1 MNIPI
6 FLSSDNNYTPF
17 VATTMASICDNT
29 DSFCEFYVL
38 DGGISKENQEKI
50 CELKNKFENFS
61 IEFKTIEL
69 ELIKDFSIHN
79 HLSLAAYNRLFIANL
94 FPNIKKALYFDV
106 DVIAI
111 KDITEIFNTNLDNYI
126 IGAAKDMGY
135 KEYIDPVRKN
145 MDLSFKSVYFN
156 SGVLL
161 MDLEKWRNFNIT
173 KVLFE
178 IEERYRVKILNC
190 DQDLLNKFF
199 ENNYKLLKSSY
210 NSRTLEEDTVVL
222 HFYHRLKPWQA
233 DFSLDQYNK
242 PYKLK
247 GANFFWHY
255 AEMTPFYNEILKRK
269 EDFLN
274 SNILYKRLNKMVA
287 EGKIK

>member
-1 MNIPI
+1 MSIPI
-6 FLSSDNNYTPF
+6 FLSSDNNYAPF

-79 HLSLAAYNRLFIANL
+79 HLSLATYSRLFIANL

-106 DVIAI
+106 DIIAI
-111 KDITEIFNTNLDNYI
+111 KDITKIFNINLDNYI
-126 IGAAKDMGY
+126 VGAAKDMGY
-135 KEYIDPVRKN
+135 REYIDPVRKN
-145 MDLSFKSVYFN
+145 MDLTFKSVYFN
-156 SGVLL
+156 AGVLL
-161 MDLEKWRNFNIT
+161 IDLEKWRNFNIT
-173 KVLFE
+173 QKLFE
-178 IEERYRVKILNC
+178 IEEKYRGKILNA
-190 DQDLLNKFF
+190 DQDILNKCF
-199 ENNYKLLKSSY
+199 ENNYRLLKTEY

-247 GANFFWHY
+247 GTNFFWHY

>member
-6 FLSSDNNYTPF
+6 FLSSDNNYAPF

-79 HLSLAAYNRLFIANL
+79 HLSLATYSRLFIANL

-106 DVIAI
+106 DIIAI
-111 KDITEIFNTNLDNYI
+111 KDITKIFNINLDNYI
-126 IGAAKDMGY
+126 VGAAKDMGY
-135 KEYIDPVRKN
+135 REYIDPVRKN
-145 MDLSFKSVYFN
+145 MDLTFKSVYFN
-156 SGVLL
+156 AGVLL
-161 MDLEKWRNFNIT
+161 IDLEKWRNFNIT
-173 KVLFE
+173 QKLFE
-178 IEERYRVKILNC
+178 IEEKYRGKILNA
-190 DQDLLNKFF
+190 DQDILNKCF
-199 ENNYKLLKSSY
+199 ENNYRLLKTEY

-247 GANFFWHY
+247 GTNFFWHY